1 MLICTNI
8 HMCTLGIA
16 VYFFD
21 MPVFSA
27 VYLLLNIVVLLNLMI
42 LCVKIPDS
50 IKELK
55 DKISHMPTTSKLGKL
70 IDSNRLNMVTSLNIT
85 TENLPTVSAFGY
97 SFTQESVASI
107 FGISVFATGSFFWN
121 ELITLTRENNNID
134 HKILTLD
141 ELKEVREILKMF
153 SNYTDGG
160 VEALKKLL
168 LADGNM

>member
-1 MLICTNI
+1 MYA
-8 HMCTLGIA
+8 LGIA

-21 MPVFSA
+21 MQALSI
-27 VYLLLNIVVLLNLMI
+27 VYLILNIVVLLSLMI

-70 IDSNRLNMVTSLNIT
+70 TDSNRLNMVTSLNIT

-97 SFTQESVASI
+97 SFTQENVASI
-107 FGISVFATGSFFWN
+107 FGISVFAAGSFLWN
-121 ELITLTRENNNID
+121 ELERESNNID

-168 LADGNM
+168 SADGNM